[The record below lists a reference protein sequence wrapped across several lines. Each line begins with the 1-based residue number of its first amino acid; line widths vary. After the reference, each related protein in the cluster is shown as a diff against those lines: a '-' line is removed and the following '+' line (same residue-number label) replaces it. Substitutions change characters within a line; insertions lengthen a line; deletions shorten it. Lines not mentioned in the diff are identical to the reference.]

1 MRLANIWNLGTKEL
15 RSLAHDPIMIGL
27 MMYAFTL
34 SVYAVAKAIP
44 ETLSNVPI
52 AIVDEDQSQL
62 SMRIIDSF
70 FPPQFM
76 KPAMIGRGQ
85 MDERM
90 DAGFDTFA
98 LDIPPNFER
107 DVMAGR
113 NPRVQLNVD
122 ATRMHQAFTG
132 GGYIQNIILGQVDA
146 FVKRYCGAG
155 LQPAGG
161 YPRYGRETTA
171 GSFAGRSTE
180 SEEWPQRGVEVPDL
194 GLYTR
199 FNPNLERS
207 WFGAV
212 VEIINEVTILS
223 IVLTGAAL
231 IRERE
236 HGTVE
241 HLLVMPVT
249 PFEIMTSKIWA
260 MALVVLV
267 VCALSLVF
275 VVHFGMSV
283 PLEGSIALFLAG
295 VAIDLFANTALGI
308 FLATFARSM
317 PQFGLLMIVV
327 VLPLVF
333 LSGGFT
339 PYESMP
345 DAVQFVMLG
354 APTTHLVTLGEA
366 ILFRGARFSLIWKQF
381 AALFAIGSVFFG
393 IALVRFRRTITFMA

>member
-1 MRLANIWNLGTKEL
+1 MRLANIWNLGIKEL
-15 RSLAHDPIMIGL
+15 RSLAHDPVMIGL
-27 MMYAFTL
+27 ITWAFTL
-34 SVYAVAKAIP
+34 SVYAVGKSMP
-44 ETLSNVPI
+44 ETLSKVPS

-62 SMRIIDSF
+62 SARIIDAF

-76 KPAMIGRGQ
+76 RPALISRDQ
-85 MDERM
+85 MDARM
-90 DAGFDTFA
+90 DAGSETFA
-98 LDIPPNFER
+98 VDIPPDFER

-132 GGYIQNIILGQVDA
+132 GGYIQNIIQAEVDA
-146 FVKRYCGAG
+146 FVKHYKPAG
-155 LQPAGG
+155 TQPAG
-161 YPRYGRETTA
+161 YPPSGRAITA
-171 GSFAGRSTE
+171 GAYVGRSTE
-180 SEEWPQRGVEVPDL
+180 SKDWPQSGVEVPDL
-194 GLYTR
+194 ALNTR
-199 FNPNLERS
+199 FNPNLERL

-212 VEIINEVTILS
+212 IEVINEVTMLS

-249 PFEIMTSKIWA
+249 PFEIMMSKIWS

-267 VCALSLVF
+267 ACALSIVF
-275 VVHFGMSV
+275 IVQGAMSV
-283 PLEGSIALFLAG
+283 PLEGSVPLFLAG
-295 VAIDLFANTALGI
+295 AATELFATTALGI

-317 PQFGLLMIVV
+317 PQFGLLMILVL
-327 VLPLVF
+327 LPLVL

-345 DAVQFVMLG
+345 EPVQIVMLA
-354 APTTHLVTLGEA
+354 APTTHLVVLGQA
-366 ILFRGARFSLIWKQF
+366 ILFRGAGFSLVWKPF
-381 AALFAIGSVFFG
+381 AALAVIGSVLFG
-393 IALVRFRRTITFMA
+393 IALARFRSTITFMA

>member
-1 MRLANIWNLGTKEL
+1 MRLANVWNLGIKEL
-15 RSLAHDPIMIGL
+15 RSLAHDPVMIVL
-27 MMYAFTL
+27 IIYAFSL
-34 SVYAVAKAIP
+34 SVYSVAKAIP
-44 ETLSNVPI
+44 ETLSKVPI

-62 SMRIIDSF
+62 SARIVDAF

-76 KPAMIGRGQ
+76 PPAIISRTE
-85 MDERM
+85 MDARM
-90 DAGFDTFA
+90 DAGSDTFA
-98 LDIPPNFER
+98 VDIPPNFER

-113 NPRVQLNVD
+113 NPKIQLNVD

-132 GGYIQNIILGQVDA
+132 GGYIQNIILGEVDA
-146 FVKRYCGAG
+146 FVKGYSASG

-161 YPRYGRETTA
+161 YPRYGREATA
-171 GSFAGRSTE
+171 GAFAGRSTE
-180 SEEWPQRGVEVPDL
+180 SEEGPQRGVEVPNL
-194 GLYTR
+194 ALYTR
-199 FNPNLERS
+199 FNSNLERS

-212 VEIINEVTILS
+212 VEIVNEVTMLS

-241 HLLVMPVT
+241 HLLVMPVS
-249 PFEIMTSKIWA
+249 PFEIMTSKIWS

-267 VCALSLVF
+267 VCELSIIF
-275 VVHFGMSV
+275 VVHGAMSV

-295 VAIDLFANTALGI
+295 AAVELFATTSLGI

-317 PQFGLLMIVV
+317 PQFGLLMIL
-327 VLPLVF
+327 VLIPLVL

-354 APTTHLVTLGEA
+354 APTTHLVSLGESV
-366 ILFRGARFSLIWKQF
+366 LFRGATFSLVWKQF
-381 AALFAIGSVFFG
+381 AALAVIGSVFSG
-393 IALVRFRRTITFMA
+393 IALARFRKTITFMA

>member
-1 MRLANIWNLGTKEL
+1 MRLANVVNLGIKEL
-15 RSLAHDPIMIGL
+15 RSLAHDPVMIAL

-34 SVYAVAKAIP
+34 SVYAVATAIP

-62 SMRIIDSF
+62 SKRITDAF

-76 KPAMIGRGQ
+76 QPAIISRQQ
-85 MDERM
+85 MDARM
-90 DAGFDTFA
+90 DAGLDTVA
-98 LDIPPNFER
+98 VDIAPDFER

-113 NPRVQLNVD
+113 SPKIQLNVD

-132 GGYIQNIILGQVDA
+132 GAYIQNIILGDVDS
-146 FVKRYCGAG
+146 FVRRYGGAG
-155 LQPAGG
+155 TQPAGG
-161 YPRYGRETTA
+161 YPRYGRGISA
-171 GSFAGRSTE
+171 GAYVGRSTE

-194 GLYTR
+194 ALHVL
-199 FNPNLERS
+199 FNPNLTRS

-260 MALVVLV
+260 MALVVLS

-275 VVHFGMSV
+275 VVRLGMSV
-283 PLEGSIALFLAG
+283 PLGGSIALFLTGAA
-295 VAIDLFANTALGI
+295 VDLFANTAIGI

-317 PQFGLLMIVV
+317 PQFGLLMILV
-327 VLPLVF
+327 VLPLIF

-339 PYESMP
+339 PRESMP

-354 APTTHLVTLGEA
+354 APTTHLVSLGEA
-366 ILFRGARFSLIWKQF
+366 VLFRGATFSLVWKQF
-381 AALFAIGSVFFG
+381 AALAVIGSVFFG
-393 IALVRFRRTITFMA
+393 IALARFRKTITFMA

>member
-1 MRLANIWNLGTKEL
+1 MRLANIWNLGIKEL
-15 RSLAHDPIMIGL
+15 RSLAHDPIMIAL

-44 ETLSNVPI
+44 ETLSDVPI

-62 SMRIIDSF
+62 SERIVDAF

-76 KPAMIGRGQ
+76 PPAIISRTE
-85 MDERM
+85 MDARM
-90 DAGFDTFA
+90 DAGSDTFA
-98 LDIPPNFER
+98 VDIPPDFER

-113 NPRVQLNVD
+113 NPKIQLNVD

-132 GGYIQNIILGQVDA
+132 GGYIQNIILGEVDA
-146 FVKRYCGAG
+146 FVKRYAAAG
-155 LQPAGG
+155 TQPASG
-161 YPRYGRETTA
+161 YGRGSNA
-171 GSFAGRSTE
+171 GAFAGRSTE
-180 SEEWPQRGVEVPDL
+180 SKEWPQRGVEVPDL
-194 GLYTR
+194 ALNTR

-212 VEIINEVTILS
+212 VEIINEITILS

-249 PFEIMTSKIWA
+249 PFEIMTSKISS

-267 VCALSLVF
+267 VSALSILFIVQ
-275 VVHFGMSV
+275 GAMSV
-283 PLEGSIALFLAG
+283 PIEGSIALFLAG
-295 VAIDLFANTALGI
+295 AAVDLFANTALGI

-339 PYESMP
+339 PRESMP

-354 APTTHLVTLGEA
+354 APTTHLVILGEA
-366 ILFRGARFSLIWKQF
+366 ILFRGAAFSLVWKPF
-381 AALFAIGSVFFG
+381 AALAVIGSVFFG
-393 IALVRFRRTITFMA
+393 IALARFRKTITFMA

>member
-1 MRLANIWNLGTKEL
+1 MRLANILNLGIKEL
-15 RSLAHDPIMIGL
+15 RSLAHDPVMITL
-27 MMYAFTL
+27 IIYAFTL
-34 SVYAVAKAIP
+34 SVYAVATAIP
-44 ETLSNVPI
+44 ETLSKVPI

-62 SMRIIDSF
+62 SARIIDAF

-76 KPAMIGRGQ
+76 PPALISRTG
-85 MDERM
+85 MDARM
-90 DAGFDTFA
+90 DAGSDTFA
-98 LDIPPNFER
+98 VDIPPDFER

-132 GGYIQNIILGQVDA
+132 SAYIQNIILGEIDT
-146 FVKRYCGAG
+146 FVKRYGASG

-161 YPRYGRETTA
+161 YPRYGRGTTA
-171 GSFAGRSTE
+171 GAFAGRSTE
-180 SEEWPQRGVEVPDL
+180 SEEWPQRGVEAPDL
-194 GLYTR
+194 ALNTR
-199 FNPNLERS
+199 FNPNLDRS

-212 VEIINEVTILS
+212 IEIINEVTILS
-223 IVLTGAAL
+223 IILTGAAL

-249 PFEIMTSKIWA
+249 PFEIMMSKIWS

-275 VVHFGMSV
+275 VVHLGMSV
-283 PLEGSIALFLAG
+283 PLEGSVALFLAG
-295 VAIDLFANTALGI
+295 AAVDLFANTALGI

-317 PQFGLLMIVV
+317 PQFGLLTILV

-354 APTTHLVTLGEA
+354 APTTHLVSLGESV
-366 ILFRGARFSLIWKQF
+366 LFRGATFSLVWKQF
-381 AALFAIGSVFFG
+381 AALAVIGSVLFA
-393 IALVRFRRTITFMA
+393 ISLARFRQTITFMA

>member
-1 MRLANIWNLGTKEL
+1 MRLSNILNLGIKEL
-15 RSLAHDPIMIGL
+15 RSLAHDVVMIVL
-27 MMYAFTL
+27 IIYAFSL
-34 SVYAVAKAIP
+34 SVYVVAKAIP

-62 SMRIIDSF
+62 SGRIIDAF

-76 KPAMIGRGQ
+76 NPALISRDE
-85 MDERM
+85 MDRRM
-90 DAGFDTFA
+90 DAGSDTFA
-98 LDIPPNFER
+98 VDIPPEFER

-132 GGYIQNIILGQVDA
+132 GGYIQNIIRAEIDA
-146 FVKRYCGAG
+146 FVKHYKPAG
-155 LQPAGG
+155 TQPAG
-161 YPRYGRETTA
+161 YPPSGRAITA
-171 GSFAGRSTE
+171 GAYVGRSTE
-180 SEEWPQRGVEVPDL
+180 SKEWPQSGVEVPDL
-194 GLYTR
+194 ALYVR
-199 FNPNLERS
+199 FNPNLERL

-212 VEIINEVTILS
+212 VEVINEVTILS

-249 PFEIMTSKIWA
+249 PLEIMTSKVWS

-267 VCALSLVF
+267 MCELSIRF
-275 VVHFGMSV
+275 VVQGAMSV
-283 PLEGSIALFLAG
+283 PIQGSIALFLAG
-295 VAIDLFANTALGI
+295 AATELFATTSLGI

-317 PQFGLLMIVV
+317 PQFGLMMILVT
-327 VLPLVF
+327 LPLIL

-339 PYESMP
+339 PRESMP
-345 DAVQFVMLG
+345 EAVQFVMLG
-354 APTTHLVTLGEA
+354 APTTHLVTLA
-366 ILFRGARFSLIWKQF
+366 QSILFRGATFSLVWKQF
-381 AALFAIGSVFFG
+381 AALAVIGFVFFG
-393 IALVRFRRTITFMA
+393 IALARFRKTISFMA

>member
-1 MRLANIWNLGTKEL
+1 MRLANILNLGMKEL
-15 RSLAHDPIMIGL
+15 RSLAHDPVMIAL

-34 SVYAVAKAIP
+34 SVYAVATAIP
-44 ETLSNVPI
+44 ETLSEVPI
-52 AIVDEDQSQL
+52 AIVDEDHSQL
-62 SMRIIDSF
+62 SRRIIDAF

-76 KPAMIGRGQ
+76 RPAIIGRQ
-85 MDERM
+85 EMDARMDE
-90 DAGFDTFA
+90 GLDTFA
-98 LDIPPNFER
+98 VDIPPDFER
-107 DVMAGR
+107 NVMAGR
-113 NPRVQLNVD
+113 NPKIQLNVD

-132 GGYIQNIILGQVDA
+132 GAYVQNIILGEVDS
-146 FVKRYCGAG
+146 FVKRHAGAG
-155 LQPAGG
+155 TQPAGG
-161 YPRYGRETTA
+161 YPPYGRGISA
-171 GSFAGRSTE
+171 GAYVGRSTE
-180 SEEWPQRGVEVPDL
+180 SKEWPQRGVEVPDL
-194 GLYTR
+194 ALHVR
-199 FNPNLERS
+199 FNPNLVRK

-212 VEIINEVTILS
+212 IEIINEVTILS

-249 PFEIMTSKIWA
+249 PFEIMMSKIWS

-267 VCALSLVF
+267 ACALSLVF
-275 VVHFGMSV
+275 VVHLAMSV

-295 VAIDLFANTALGI
+295 AAVCLFANTALGI

-327 VLPLVF
+327 VLPLIF

-339 PYESMP
+339 PRESMP
-345 DAVQFVMLG
+345 EAVQFVMLA

-366 ILFRGARFSLIWKQF
+366 VLFRGATFLLVWKQF
-381 AALFAIGSVFFG
+381 AALAVIGSVVFG

>member
-1 MRLANIWNLGTKEL
+1 MRLSNILNLGIKEL
-15 RSLAHDPIMIGL
+15 RSLAHDTVMIVL
-27 MMYAFTL
+27 IIYAFSL
-34 SVYAVAKAIP
+34 SVYSVAKAIP

-62 SMRIIDSF
+62 SARIIDAF

-76 KPAMIGRGQ
+76 QPALIRRDQ
-85 MDERM
+85 MDARM
-90 DAGFDTFA
+90 DAGSETFA
-98 LDIPPNFER
+98 VDIPPDFER

-132 GGYIQNIILGQVDA
+132 GGYIQNIISAEVDA
-146 FVKRYCGAG
+146 FVKHYKPAG
-155 LQPAGG
+155 TQPAG
-161 YPRYGRETTA
+161 YPRYGRAIAA
-171 GSFAGRSTE
+171 GGYVGRSTE
-180 SEEWPQRGVEVPDL
+180 SKEWPESGVEVPDL
-194 GLYTR
+194 ALNTR
-199 FNPNLERS
+199 FNSNLNRS

-212 VEIINEVTILS
+212 VEIVNEITMLS

-249 PFEIMTSKIWA
+249 PFEIMTSKIWS

-267 VCALSLVF
+267 VCELSIRF
-275 VVHFGMSV
+275 VVEVAMSI
-283 PLEGSIALFLAG
+283 PLQGSIPLFLAG
-295 VAIDLFANTALGI
+295 AAVELFATTALGI

-317 PQFGLLMIVV
+317 PQFGLLMIL
-327 VLPLVF
+327 VLIPLVL

-339 PYESMP
+339 PRESMP
-345 DAVQFVMLG
+345 EPLQIMMLA
-354 APTTHLVTLGEA
+354 APTTHLVMLA
-366 ILFRGARFSLIWKQF
+366 QSILFRGAGFSLVWKQF
-381 AALFAIGSVFFG
+381 AALVVIGSVFFG
-393 IALVRFRRTITFMA
+393 IALARFRKTITFMA

>member
-1 MRLANIWNLGTKEL
+1 MRLANIWNLGIKEL
-15 RSLAHDPIMIGL
+15 RSLAHDPVMIALIMW
-27 MMYAFTL
+27 AFTL
-34 SVYAVAKAIP
+34 SVYAVGKSMP
-44 ETLSNVPI
+44 ETLSKVPI

-62 SMRIIDSF
+62 SARIIDAF

-76 KPAMIGRGQ
+76 RPALISRDQ
-85 MDERM
+85 MDARM
-90 DAGFDTFA
+90 DAGSETFA
-98 LDIPPNFER
+98 IDIPPDFER

-132 GGYIQNIILGQVDA
+132 GEYIQNIISAEVDA
-146 FVKRYCGAG
+146 FVKRYKPAG
-155 LQPAGG
+155 TQPAG
-161 YPRYGRETTA
+161 YPPSGRAITA
-171 GSFAGRSTE
+171 GAYVGRSTE
-180 SEEWPQRGVEVPDL
+180 SKDWPQSGVEVPDL
-194 GLYTR
+194 ALNTR
-199 FNPNLERS
+199 FNPNLERL

-212 VEIINEVTILS
+212 VEVINEVTMLS

-249 PFEIMTSKIWA
+249 PFEIMTSKIWS

-267 VCALSLVF
+267 MCELSIRF
-275 VVHFGMSV
+275 VVEGAMSV
-283 PLEGSIALFLAG
+283 PIQGSIALFLAG
-295 VAIDLFANTALGI
+295 AAVELFATTTLGI

-317 PQFGLLMIVV
+317 PQFGLLMILVL
-327 VLPLVF
+327 LPLVL

-345 DAVQFVMLG
+345 EPVQIVMLA
-354 APTTHLVTLGEA
+354 APTTHLVVLGQA
-366 ILFRGARFSLIWKQF
+366 ILFRGAGFSLVWKPF
-381 AALFAIGSVFFG
+381 AALAVIGSVLFG
-393 IALVRFRRTITFMA
+393 IALARFRKTITFMA

>member
-1 MRLANIWNLGTKEL
+1 MRLANIWNLGIKEL
-15 RSLAHDPIMIGL
+15 RSLAHDVVMIVL
-27 MMYAFTL
+27 IIYAFSL
-34 SVYAVAKAIP
+34 SVYSVAKAMP
-44 ETLSNVPI
+44 ETLSDVPI

-62 SMRIIDSF
+62 SGRIIDAF

-76 KPAMIGRGQ
+76 PPAIISRTQ
-85 MDERM
+85 MDARM
-90 DAGFDTFA
+90 DAGSDTFA
-98 LDIPPNFER
+98 VDIPPDCER

-113 NPRVQLNVD
+113 NPRIQLNVD

-132 GGYIQNIILGQVDA
+132 GAYIQNIILGEVDA
-146 FVKRYCGAG
+146 FVKRYSASG

-161 YPRYGRETTA
+161 YPRYGREATA
-171 GSFAGRSTE
+171 GAFAGRSTE

-194 GLYTR
+194 ALYTR

-212 VEIINEVTILS
+212 VEIVNEVTMLS

-249 PFEIMTSKIWA
+249 PFEIMTSKIWS
-260 MALVVLV
+260 MALVVLGV
-267 VCALSLVF
+267 SAFSIVFLVQG
-275 VVHFGMSV
+275 VMSI
-283 PLEGSIALFLAG
+283 PIQGSVALFLTGAA
-295 VAIDLFANTALGI
+295 VELFATTSLGI

-317 PQFGLLMIVV
+317 PQFGLLMIL
-327 VLPLVF
+327 VLIPLVL

-345 DAVQFVMLG
+345 EPVQIVMLA
-354 APTTHLVTLGEA
+354 APTTHLVALAET
-366 ILFRGARFSLIWKQF
+366 ILFRGAGLSLVWKQF
-381 AALFAIGSVFFG
+381 AALAAIGSVFFG
-393 IALVRFRRTITFMA
+393 VALARFRTTITFMA